1 MIDVG
6 TSLSCALGASRCTDT
21 FAFANRDLY
30 SSRWEERKVVPS
42 AWWADSAFDH
52 VKFHD
57 LIHKAVAKVFAE
69 VYKTKILCRMA
80 PYEKWVYQ
88 ILGLCQGGLSGTGTM
103 SYSVATKTA
112 FCNDLA
118 SVTPIK
124 SYDGFIDIGSGTC
137 GGAAISK
144 EVSLNKV
151 VIIDTETPT
160 STRRASACAVF
171 EVIKNEAGAVVGQ
184 RIGDGVSVT
193 GISSVSLCVN
203 PSVGASQRCSAY
215 TVYDFVTV
223 SDAGVYS
230 SPLGKTVTTNAQG
243 QLCFSGASS
252 DKNYVP
258 VLVAADWASMT
269 TPAPTTPAPSTGG
282 LSPTPTPKIDA
293 PKEGD
298 APVEV
303 PQGNSEVTVG
313 TKTVK
318 LEAGAGVKLGIA
330 KDESGVSQVQLSLA
344 GGSKVSIPESLMDAN
359 QEVKVES
366 KSAAAVT
373 AASAPPAGTTSASDG
388 ISISLKPTIEVKL
401 AFVVAGMISSR
412 RQSVMYRTFWL
423 DKISNE
429 WKPMC
434 TEHKV
439 DKAAKSVTAPVSKDV
454 QGQPGFNPTTGC
466 NAAVTCDGK
475 GGTIMVFALTS
486 EPDCGGGGLS
496 GGAIAGIVI
505 GECGWQLFSS
515 ACIVYA

>member
-1 MIDVG
+1 
-6 TSLSCALGASRCTDT
+6 
-21 FAFANRDLY
+21 
-30 SSRWEERKVVPS
+30 VVPS

-52 VKFHD
+52 GKFHE
-57 LIHKAVAKVFAE
+57 LIQKAVAKVFAE

-88 ILGLCQGGLSGTGTM
+88 ILGQCQGGLSGTGTM

-137 GGAAISK
+137 GDAAAISK

-184 RIGDGVSVT
+184 RIGDGVSVQ
-193 GISSVSLCVN
+193 GISSVGLCVN

-223 SDAGVYS
+223 SSAGVYS

-258 VLVAADWASMT
+258 VLVAADWASKT
-269 TPAPTTPAPSTGG
+269 TPAPTTAATPAPSTGG
-282 LSPTPTPKIDA
+282 SSSTPTPKVDA
-293 PKEGD
+293 PKEGE

-388 ISISLKPTIEVKL
+388 ISISLKPAIEVKL
-401 AFVVAGMISSR
+401 AFVVAGMTSSR
-412 RQSVMYRTFWL
+412 RQSVIYHTFWL

-434 TEHKV
+434 TEHKR
-439 DKAAKSVTAPVSKDV
+439 DAAAKSVTAPVSKDV
-454 QGQPGFNPTTGC
+454 QGQPGFNPTIGC
-466 NAAVTCDGK
+466 NTAVTCDGK

-486 EPDCGGGGLS
+486 EPDCSGGGLS

-505 GECGWQLFSS
+505 GECGWHLFAS
-515 ACIVYA
+515 ACIVYACFVFMTCANAYTYQRTYIHTYIIHT